1 MLDKY
6 KEKSKAWIAERYAE
20 AKLAYAA
27 LMMVYPLM
35 LEDLVGEI
43 WKWIS
48 GYEGLYQVSNY
59 GRIKTFPRHS
69 RYKEIMIRRPALG
82 TGGYLQVGLHKNGIS
97 KTFDIHRLVAQTFI
111 PNPLNLPEV
120 NHKFGN
126 KFDNCVENLYWCT
139 DEENTHHA
147 VETGLIKSGAD
158 RNEAKLTAEQVR
170 WIREN
175 YKPYDPNFGA
185 SALARKFNVSPR
197 TIRRVVKGITYK
209 NVD

>member
-1 MLDKY
+1 MT
-6 KEKSKAWIAERYAE
+6 EESKAKIKARVAERYAE
-20 AKLAYAA
+20 ARLAYVA
-27 LMMVYPLM
+27 LMMFYPLM

-97 KTFDIHRLVAQTFI
+97 KTFDIHRLVAQAFI
-111 PNPLNLPEV
+111 PNPNNLPEV

-126 KFDNCVENLYWCT
+126 KFDNYAENLEWCT
-139 DEENTHHA
+139 GEENKKHA
-147 VETGLIKSGAD
+147 SDFGLTKKGSESS
-158 RNEAKLTAEQVR
+158 RAKLTAEQVR
-170 WIREN
+170 YIREN

-197 TIRRVVKGITYK
+197 TIIRVVNGITYK
-209 NVD
+209 NDD

>member
-1 MLDKY
+1 MVDKA
-6 KEKSKAWIAERYAE
+6 KIKARVAERYAE

-126 KFDNCVENLYWCT
+126 KFDNYVENLEWCT
-139 DEENTHHA
+139 DTENKQHA
-147 VETGLIKSGAD
+147 LKTGLIRAGAD

-170 WIREN
+170 WVRAN
-175 YKPYDPNFGA
+175 YKPYDPIFGA
-185 SALARKFNVSPR
+185 TALARKFNVSPK
-197 TIRRVVKGITYK
+197 TIMHVVNRKTYK